1 MATCGNLHEAER
13 FPGGQVHLIYRARH
27 FIPAPLEVIEPLW
40 LRFSQLGDAF
50 DPPPGSWDET
60 ETAPDGDVLRTIH
73 RPHPRWTYHC
83 TARLAEP
90 RALSLDVQIRT
101 GRALVA
107 HLESRER
114 IFATG
119 FETAWDVEWDGEPG
133 PGLAKLAWGR
143 VAKRLTRELAAEGE
157 HRYHCMCE
165 EAIKSPWA
173 RALEAKSEAALEG
186 R

>member
-1 MATCGNLHEAER
+1 MDSLAIGETILH
-13 FPGGQVHLIYRARH
+13 HMYRARH
-27 FIPAPLEVIEPLW
+27 FVPAPLEVIEPLW

-60 ETAPDGDVLRTIH
+60 EKSTDGGVLRTIH
-73 RPHPRWTYHC
+73 RPRLRWTYHC
-83 TARLAEP
+83 IARPAEP
-90 RALSLDVQIRT
+90 RGLVLDVQIRK

-119 FETAWDVEWDGEPG
+119 LRTAWDVEWDGEPG

-143 VAKRLTRELAAEGE
+143 VAKRLTRELAADGE
-157 HRYHCMCE
+157 HRYHRMCE
-165 EAIKSPWA
+165 EALKSPWA
-173 RALEAKSEAALEG
+173 KARMAESEMAPSCG
-186 R
+186 